1 MIEREDG
8 AYFGILLHQIIDA
21 HREAERNRKLWA
33 RIWMILSATIG
44 LFLLGA
50 QWSLLTS

>member
-1 MIEREDG
+1 MSEDAFDG
-8 AYFGILLHQIIDA
+8 VLMTIIDT
-21 HREAERNRKLWA
+21 HREAERNRRLWA
-33 RIWMILSATIG
+33 RIWVILSATIG

>member
-1 MIEREDG
+1 MNEDAFNG
-8 AYFGILLHQIIDA
+8 VLTMIIDA
-21 HREAERNRKLWA
+21 HREAERNRRLWV
-33 RIWMILSATIG
+33 RIWVILSATIG